1 MKFSFALLL
10 LLMHAT
16 IAFSQEKFLPEI
28 KKGVTLNYQVSV
40 NGQLFP
46 IQMKIDSLG
55 PEYSRFNWSMQD
67 GSGGNVINTKN
78 SLESAVKAYW
88 GELQNG
94 SDLTMPNDQSI
105 LLLSKSVWNSIQKD
119 KKFTLDDQ
127 QYSVKEQPGN
137 AIFKLKD
144 KPINVIYAE
153 SANGATRI
161 WLLNNPSAPF
171 MVKMEGNPIG
181 IDINLDSID

>member
-1 MKFSFALLL
+1 MKIRLASLVSLLL
-10 LLMHAT
+10 SN

-40 NGQLFP
+40 NGQILP

-55 PEYSRFNWSMQD
+55 PEYTRFTWSMQD
-67 GSGGNVINTKN
+67 GSGGNVINTRA
-78 SLESAVKAYW
+78 SLESASKAYW

-94 SDLTMPNDQSI
+94 ADLTMPNDQSI
-105 LLLSKSVWNSIQKD
+105 LMLSKSLWNSIQKD

-127 QYSVKEQPGN
+127 QYTVKEQPAN

-144 KPINVIYAE
+144 KPVNVIYAE
-153 SANGATRI
+153 TANGGSKV
-161 WLLNNPSAPF
+161 WFLNSASAPI
-171 MVKMEGNPIG
+171 MVKIEGNPMG
-181 IDINLDSID
+181 IDINLESID

>member
-1 MKFSFALLL
+1 MKIRIALLML
-10 LLMHAT
+10 LLQAG

-46 IQMKIDSLG
+46 IQMRIDSLSSD
-55 PEYSRFNWSMQD
+55 YSRFNWSMQD

-78 SLESAVKAYW
+78 SLETAIKGYW

-94 SDLTMPNDQSI
+94 SDMTMPNDQSI
-105 LLLSKSVWNSIQKD
+105 LLLSRSLWNAIQKD

-127 QYSVKEQPGN
+127 QYTVKDQPGN
-137 AIFKLKD
+137 AILKLKD
-144 KPINVIYAE
+144 KPLDVIYAE
-153 SANGATRI
+153 SANGATKVWI
-161 WLLNNPSAPF
+161 LNNPSAPL
-171 MVKMEGNPIG
+171 MLKIEGNPMG
-181 IDINLDSID
+181 IDIFVDSIQ